1 VSGEKL
7 EGWGIVELM
16 GHQRTAGRLSERSI
30 AGSNLLQVDVPV
42 TETEFRT
49 VFYGG
54 SAIYA
59 LHPTDEASARLM
71 GRSLG
76 QRPVYSYELERQAR
90 LEAPRPAPPGAPSPP
105 DPLDLDDDDSDD
117 DEREYGSEG

>member
-1 VSGEKL
+1 MASESI

-42 TETEFRT
+42 TDTEFRT

-59 LHPTDEASARLM
+59 LHPTDEKSARLM
-71 GRSLG
+71 AKSLG
-76 QRPVYSYELERQAR
+76 QRPVYQYELDHQAR
-90 LEAPRPAPPGAPSPP
+90 LQAPKPADPLGCEPGA
-105 DPLDLDDDDSDD
+105 DY
-117 DEREYGSEG
+117 DEDEEPN

>member
-1 VSGEKL
+1 MASETL

-30 AGSNLLQVDVPV
+30 AGSNLLQVDVPL
-42 TETEFRT
+42 TDTEFRT

-59 LHPTDEASARLM
+59 LHPTDEQSARLM
-71 GRSLG
+71 ARSLG
-76 QRPVYSYELERQAR
+76 QRPVYAYDIERQAR
-90 LEAPRPAPPGAPSPP
+90 LEAPRQPSGGP
-105 DPLDLDDDDSDD
+105 DRDDDDGLD
-117 DEREYGSEG
+117 DEPPL

>member
-1 VSGEKL
+1 MATESI

-30 AGSNLLQVDVPV
+30 AGSNLLQVDVPLSD
-42 TETEFRT
+42 TEFRT

-71 GRSLG
+71 ARSLG
-76 QRPVYSYELERQAR
+76 ARPVYQYDLDRQAR
-90 LEAPRPAPPGAPSPP
+90 LEAPRPATTTDP
-105 DPLDLDDDDSDD
+105 DDTDDELSDD
-117 DEREYGSEG
+117 DLPPLI

>member
-1 VSGEKL
+1 MSESL

-42 TETEFRT
+42 SDTEFRT

-59 LHPTDEASARLM
+59 LHPTDERSARLM
-71 GRSLG
+71 ARSLG
-76 QRPVYSYELERQAR
+76 QRPVYAYDIERQAR
-90 LEAPRPAPPGAPSPP
+90 LEAPPGAPTPP
-105 DPLDLDDDDSDD
+105 DPFDEPADDDDPDFFD
-117 DEREYGSEG
+117 PNGEG

>member
-1 VSGEKL
+1 MATETL

-42 TETEFRT
+42 TDTEFRT

-59 LHPTDEASARLM
+59 LHPTDETSARLM
-71 GRSLG
+71 ARSLG
-76 QRPVYSYELERQAR
+76 QRPVYHYDLAQQQR
-90 LEAPRPAPPGAPSPP
+90 LEAPAPPLGGRTASQV
-105 DPLDLDDDDSDD
+105 DE
-117 DEREYGSEG
+117 DERRYI

>member
-1 VSGEKL
+1 MAAESI

-30 AGSNLLQVDVPV
+30 AGSNLLQVDVPLND
-42 TETEFRT
+42 TEFRT

-59 LHPTDEASARLM
+59 LHPTDEKSARLM
-71 GRSLG
+71 ARSLG
-76 QRPVYSYELERQAR
+76 QRPVYQYELERQAR
-90 LEAPRPAPPGAPSPP
+90 LEAPPAAPLGGRVGSGEF
-105 DPLDLDDDDSDD
+105 DEDVD
-117 DEREYGSEG
+117 DEDVPL

>member
-1 VSGEKL
+1 MAAESI

-42 TETEFRT
+42 SETEFRT

-59 LHPTDEASARLM
+59 LHPTNEESARLM
-71 GRSLG
+71 ARSLG
-76 QRPVYSYELERQAR
+76 QRPVYHYELDRQR
-90 LEAPRPAPPGAPSPP
+90 RIEAPKAGVPEEGSSH
-105 DPLDLDDDDSDD
+105 LSDDDSEDD
-117 DEREYGSEG
+117 DEREF

>member
-1 VSGEKL
+1 VTETTKF

-30 AGSNLLQVDVPV
+30 AGSNLLQVDIPMDA
-42 TETEFRT
+42 ESFRT

-59 LHPTDEASARLM
+59 LHPTDEQSARLM
-71 GRSLG
+71 ARAMS
-76 QRPVYSYELERQAR
+76 QRPVYQYELDNQRR
-90 LEAPRPAPPGAPSPP
+90 IEAPRADANASE
-105 DPLDLDDDDSDD
+105 D
-117 DEREYGSEG
+117 DEVSADAEELDF

>member
-1 VSGEKL
+1 MSSEKF

-30 AGSNLLQVDVPV
+30 AGSNLLQVDIPQ
-42 TETEFRT
+42 EGDAFRT

-59 LHPTDEASARLM
+59 LHPTDEPSARAM
-71 GRSLG
+71 ARAMSS
-76 QRPVYSYELERQAR
+76 RPVYEYELKNQLRIES
-90 LEAPRPAPPGAPSPP
+90 PREPGGDP
-105 DPLDLDDDDSDD
+105 DREDDDGFPDL
-117 DEREYGSEG
+117 

>member
-1 VSGEKL
+1 MSAEKL

-42 TETEFRT
+42 SDTEFRT

-59 LHPTDEASARLM
+59 LHPTDQKSARLM
-71 GRSLG
+71 ARSLG
-76 QRPVYSYELERQAR
+76 ARPVYQYELDRQAR
-90 LEAPRPAPPGAPSPP
+90 LEAPRPGVAGTPEEGSEH
-105 DPLDLDDDDSDD
+105 LDHDDVDDSDD
-117 DEREYGSEG
+117 FEEPL

>member
-1 VSGEKL
+1 MNETKL

-42 TETEFRT
+42 SDTEFRT

-59 LHPTDEASARLM
+59 LHPTDEQSARLM
-71 GRSLG
+71 ARSLG
-76 QRPVYSYELERQAR
+76 QRPVYAYDIAQQQR
-90 LEAPRPAPPGAPSPP
+90 LSRM
-105 DPLDLDDDDSDD
+105 DDDRDDSDRGED
-117 DEREYGSEG
+117 DGN